1 MDLFAAEW
9 YKTPMVKI
17 IPSLWYDGNA
27 EDAVNFYLRV
37 FKGSKIL
44 RVSHYTEVGPGLE
57 GSVLTISFKL
67 GSQEFLAINGGPEFK
82 FTPAVSFVVNCKTQ
96 KEIDYYWD
104 KLTAGGREVQCG
116 WLEDKFGMS
125 WQITP
130 VIMDKIITGKDRKKA
145 DRVMRAM
152 MPMKKLDL
160 KSLLDAAKGS

>member
-1 MDLFAAEW
+1 ML
-9 YKTPMVKI
+9 KI

-27 EDAVNFYLRV
+27 EDAVKFYLSV

-44 RVSHYTEVGPGLE
+44 RTSRYTEVGPGIE
-57 GSVLTISFKL
+57 GSILTISFKL
-67 GSQEFLAINGGPEFK
+67 GAREFVAINGGPEFK
-82 FTPAVSFVVNCKTQ
+82 FTPAVSFVVECKTQ

-104 KLTAGGREVQCG
+104 RLTAGGKEVQCG

-130 VIMDKIITGKDRKKA
+130 SALMKIINGKDAKKA

-160 KSLLDAAKGS
+160 KALLAAAKG